1 MSMPA
6 PRHRFTL
13 DQWHQMIEADVLR
26 DQHVELLDGEIYEM
40 TPIGPPHQ
48 SVVDRLNDLLGRAFG
63 NRVIVRVQGPVP
75 ARPRSEPQPDI
86 ALLRR
91 QADFYRKAHP
101 EAQNVLLVIEVA
113 ETSLDYDHA
122 KLRIYATGGIR
133 EVWIVDLR
141 GDRIEVY
148 RDSRGDSYGDVRIA
162 ERGESLACLAFPDVS
177 LAVDDILG

>member
-1 MSMPA
+1 MSMLA
-6 PRHRFTL
+6 QRHRFTL
-13 DQWHQMIEADVLR
+13 DEWHQMIDAGLLR

-48 SVVDRLNDLLGRAFG
+48 SVVDRLTHLLVTTFGDRA
-63 NRVIVRVQGPVP
+63 IVRVQGPVP

-101 EAQNVLLVIEVA
+101 EAPNVFLVVEVA
-113 ETSLDYDHA
+113 ETSLAYDHA
-122 KLRIYATGGIR
+122 KLRIYATGGIQ

-148 RDSRGDSYGDVRIA
+148 RDLRGESYGDVRIS
-162 ERGESLACLAFPDVS
+162 ERGESLACLAFPEVL
-177 LAVDDILG
+177 LAVDAVLG

>member
-1 MSMPA
+1 MPA

-13 DQWHQMIEADVLR
+13 DEWHQIVEAGVLR

-48 SVVDRLNDLLGRAFG
+48 SVVDRLNHLLVTTFGDRA
-63 NRVIVRVQGPVP
+63 IVRVQGPVP

-91 QADFYRKAHP
+91 QPDFYRKAHP
-101 EAQNVLLVIEVA
+101 EAPNVFLIVEVA

-141 GDRIEVY
+141 GDRVEVY
-148 RDSRGDSYGDVRIA
+148 RDAHEGRYRDVRMA
-162 ERGESLACLAFPDVS
+162 QRGESIACVAFPDIA
-177 LAVDDILG
+177 LAVDDVLG